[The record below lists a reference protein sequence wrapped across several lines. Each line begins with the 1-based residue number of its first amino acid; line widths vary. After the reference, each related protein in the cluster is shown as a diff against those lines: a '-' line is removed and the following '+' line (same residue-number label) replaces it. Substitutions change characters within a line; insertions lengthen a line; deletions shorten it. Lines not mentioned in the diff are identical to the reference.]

1 MRLGNSSG
9 YLITSTDWGQECDR
23 PLWIVPTYS
32 FSTYIFRT
40 TYFWLNAA
48 SGGVTGFFSSP
59 MPTFLLKSMDC
70 RLLAVW
76 HFSYLHLKVRKE
88 WVWYLCICIFALLLL
103 SEYSMT
109 ESAQANEGHNY
120 TNLLK
125 KMGHVWVCASK
136 YFRSWTITLE
146 NFRLEID
153 KLYVHLNLH
162 VSKLLEMNSH
172 KTTLLPFSEAVDVL
186 VPCACFLKCCAQ
198 WGFLLLQLW
207 KKKKKKRKAAIRSVW
222 AEILTKNIVNDLF
235 KCCSTTNVNSGI
247 TAERAT
253 STDLPRGGF
262 TDKTEAP
269 RGFLVSKTGAFK
281 AAVFH
286 LGIYI
291 QSYKK

>member
-1 MRLGNSSG
+1 
-9 YLITSTDWGQECDR
+9 
-23 PLWIVPTYS
+23 
-32 FSTYIFRT
+32 
-40 TYFWLNAA
+40 
-48 SGGVTGFFSSP
+48 
-59 MPTFLLKSMDC
+59 
-70 RLLAVW
+70 
-76 HFSYLHLKVRKE
+76 
-88 WVWYLCICIFALLLL
+88 
-103 SEYSMT
+103 MT

-172 KTTLLPFSEAVDVL
+172 KITLRQWMCWYPVRASWSAVL
-186 VPCACFLKCCAQ
+186 NGASCFCSC
-198 WGFLLLQLW
+198 G
-207 KKKKKKRKAAIRSVW
+207 KKRKKKRKAAIRSVW